1 MFEKIKKIKK
11 LSIYDPQA
19 VTALIVFLS
28 GPKTRIRK
36 LFIISF
42 NAFYH
47 VGKLAKKWK
56 NRNNTNLL
64 NINNKIEWPTICKP
78 SRHNVTVIIAELSI
92 PQCKMYRVDIKKEI
106 LESLGYTVYVTSWQN
121 RIESIR
127 YMQLADFV
135 IFYRVP
141 FFEIVN
147 EYYHEANRLNIKKIY
162 DVDDLIFDAPLY
174 EKYLRQS
181 NMNLNHELKEL
192 LKGAQLY
199 RQAIIHA
206 DVFLA
211 STEALKKVYDKMQL
225 QKNSYVLPNGLA
237 SEILDI
243 RKNHKIRPLTN
254 KIRIF
259 YGAGS
264 KTHDADFEI
273 ITRPVAKILH
283 DYKNVELY
291 IIGQLELN
299 PIFDKYKG
307 QIHRISRLSSKNY
320 FNEISQYDIALMP
333 LTNTFFNECKSN
345 IKYIEASILNIPSVA
360 SNIYEFHHAIEDG
373 ENGFLASTEEEWY
386 TKIRQLVLDSNL
398 REKIAQKAFERC
410 QSLYGLDQ
418 QKNIFLNLLK
428 HECPS
433 IKSESKLKVLQVNLY
448 YGLTSIGGATV
459 VVENLAKEMAKLNSS
474 NLDVTVFTTHSID
487 AAGIGSLRKYV
498 YEDVTVYS
506 CASQIEE
513 GTAIENSVISQ
524 CFKDVIETIKPD
536 IVHFHAVQGFG
547 YGLSKIC
554 IKKHISY
561 VMTLHDSWSFCPK
574 LFMVNENGE
583 HCIKSGTSVDV
594 CEEQCHFKAD
604 WISTRRNCLYE
615 MLKSASQLY
624 VPSFYASKQMTKL
637 YPAFQFI
644 VNKNGIEKFSGKAK
658 KSTRNKLRFLFVA
671 GEAEVKGFNLIHQA
685 LMELL
690 DYDWEL
696 VLLMPSGSPKA
707 KWPKNRIKILGRQN
721 REQMKQL
728 YKDIDVLLFPSLGY
742 ESFGL
747 TVREAISSDCFVIV
761 SDCGGPAEAVVNGE
775 NGTIVPR
782 GNLEALK
789 NAIEEILQ
797 NSSKYINYK
806 TQNYGD
812 IRSYK
817 KQAEELIEM
826 YMRIN

>member
-11 LSIYDPQA
+11 LSIYNPQA

-28 GPKTRIRK
+28 GPRTKIRK
-36 LFIISF
+36 LIIISF
-42 NAFYH
+42 NALYH
-47 VGKLAKKWK
+47 AGKLAKKWK
-56 NRNNTNLL
+56 HRNNINLL
-64 NINNKIEWPTICKP
+64 NTNNNIKWPAVCTP
-78 SRHNVTVIIAELSI
+78 SQHAVAVIIAELSI
-92 PQCKMYRVDIKKEI
+92 PQCRMYRVDIKKEI
-106 LESLGYTVYVTSWQN
+106 LESLGYTVFVTSWQN
-121 RIESIR
+121 SVESIK

-141 FFEIVN
+141 FFEIVK
-147 EYYHEANRLNIKKIY
+147 EYYSEANRLNIKKIY

-174 EKYLRQS
+174 EKYLKQS
-181 NMNLNHELKEL
+181 NMKLNHELKEL
-192 LKGAQLY
+192 LNGAQLY

-206 DVFLA
+206 DIFLA

-237 SEILDI
+237 KEILDI
-243 RKNHKIRPLTN
+243 RKNQKIRPFTN

-264 KTHDADFEI
+264 KTHDADFEV

-299 PIFDKYKG
+299 PIFDTYKK

-333 LTNTFFNECKSN
+333 LTHTFFNECKSN

-360 SNIYEFHHAIEDG
+360 SDIYEFRHAIEDG

-386 TKIRQLVLDSNL
+386 AKIRQLILDSDL
-398 REKIAQKAFERC
+398 RKKIAQKAFERC
-410 QSLYGLDQ
+410 QNLYELDQ
-418 QKNIFLNLLK
+418 QKNIFQNLLK
-428 HECPS
+428 HECPLV
-433 IKSESKLKVLQVNLY
+433 KSENKLKVLQVNLY
-448 YGLTSIGGATV
+448 YGVTSIGGATV
-459 VVENLAKEMAKLNSS
+459 VVENLAKEMAKLDNS

-487 AAGIGSLRKYV
+487 IAGIGALRKYE
-498 YEDVTVYS
+498 YEGVTVYS
-506 CASQIEE
+506 CASQVEE
-513 GTAIENSVISQ
+513 GTAIENSVISR
-524 CFKDVIETIKPD
+524 CFDDVVETIKPD

-554 IKKHISY
+554 IKKHIPY

-583 HCIKSGTSVDV
+583 HCIKDGTSVDI
-594 CEEQCHFKAD
+594 CEEHCHFEAD
-604 WISTRRNCLYE
+604 WIATRRNYLYE
-615 MLKSASQLY
+615 MLKLASQLY
-624 VPSFYASKQMTKL
+624 VPSFYASEQMTKL
-637 YPAFQFI
+637 YPEFQFV
-644 VNKNGIEKFSGKAK
+644 VNKNGIEEFSGKST
-658 KSTRNKLRFLFVA
+658 KSKRNKLRFLFVA
-671 GEAEVKGFNLIHQA
+671 GEAEVKGFNLIYKA

-690 DYDWEL
+690 GYDWEL
-696 VLLMPSGSPKA
+696 VLLMPSGSPKT

-721 REQMKQL
+721 RERMKQL
-728 YKDIDVLLFPSLGY
+728 YKNVDVLLFPSLGY

-761 SDCGGPAEAVVNGE
+761 SDCGGPAEAVVDGE
-775 NGTIVPR
+775 NGIIVPR

-789 NAIEEILQ
+789 NAIEEVLQ
-797 NSSKYINYK
+797 NPSKYINYK

-817 KQAEELIEM
+817 EQAEELIGL
-826 YMRIN
+826 YKKIN